1 MTYGI
6 LRRSIGEQR
15 LLEFMRLCDL
25 VIFLGIGS
33 TAAGGFVWNSPR
45 VMGFGFGF
53 IATGAIV
60 KLAGVI
66 ITYLLMSS
74 RRPPSEIPIW
84 IRRWTRTSS
93 VFGALTALYVLVAHP
108 NVAVEI
114 AAGFAALLCALL
126 FMRVD
131 VKTRGEWDMAAG
143 PSWDEM
149 ASPIAR
155 LGPAWGWELN
165 IWLTGIC
172 LAGTVV
178 LRAVMPDAFKEPP
191 HIIAQYDL
199 KARVQRVYY
208 AEQRYYQTNR
218 RYSSDLV
225 EIHPLALPFMDSLVP
240 VTITIDARG
249 YRAVARHPYD
259 SSSCG
264 LWGGSALSS
273 VKLEGV
279 GEGQAVCWPREKRR

>member
-1 MTYGI
+1 
-6 LRRSIGEQR
+6 
-15 LLEFMRLCDL
+15 MRICDL
-25 VIFLGIGS
+25 VIFLGLGS
-33 TAAGGFVWNSPR
+33 TAAGGFVWHSVR
-45 VMGFGFGF
+45 VLGFGFGF
-53 IATGAIV
+53 IAVGATV
-60 KLAGVI
+60 KLVGVI
-66 ITYLLMSS
+66 IAYLLMSS
-74 RRPPSEIPIW
+74 RSPTSAIPIW

-93 VFGALTALYVLVAHP
+93 VFGALTALYVVVAHP

-131 VKTRGEWDMAAG
+131 SVTRGEWDMGAG
-143 PSWDEM
+143 PSWAEM
-149 ASPIAR
+149 ASPIAQ

-172 LAGTVV
+172 LAGAIV
-178 LRAVMPDAFKEPP
+178 LRTVMPSAFNKPP
-191 HIIAQYDL
+191 HNVTQYDL

-218 RYSSDLV
+218 RYSSDVV
-225 EIHPLALPFMDSLVP
+225 EIRPLAMPFMDSLVP

-264 LWGGSALSS
+264 LWGGSALTT
-273 VKLEGV
+273 VKLDRV
-279 GEGQAVCWPREKRR
+279 GEGQPVCWTGEKPR